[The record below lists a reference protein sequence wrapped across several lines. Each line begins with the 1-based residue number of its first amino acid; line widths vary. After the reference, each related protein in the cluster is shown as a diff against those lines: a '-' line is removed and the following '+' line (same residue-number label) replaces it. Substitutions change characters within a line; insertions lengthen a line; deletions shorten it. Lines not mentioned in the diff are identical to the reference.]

1 MRKAIN
7 HVLSMTI
14 LAYITLVLANERERS
29 NENARSIFDT
39 ITYNIDSFYGMM
51 YLDAW
56 LGTPSQRVTLAIS
69 LTSDLMVV
77 PCNDVSISF
86 LKSKCIIFIHFDD
99 NARSATRTVRVILT

>member
-1 MRKAIN
+1 MKNTIN
-7 HVLSMTI
+7 HII
-14 LAYITLVLANERERS
+14 LLLILTHVTLVIANERDRR
-29 NENARSIFDT
+29 NENTRSIFDT

-77 PCNDVSISF
+77 PCNDVSIF
-86 LKSKCIIFIHFDD
+86 F
-99 NARSATRTVRVILT
+99 